1 MRRKQLVNCAA
12 AAPAA
17 VTATVAGAIAA
28 CSLHKPWGKLLN
40 RAAGECSSV
49 EAYPRAA
56 VGLQLQDW
64 GQPGAKVNS
73 SGNNNSAININS
85 YNNINLP
92 FTRRNLAAT
101 SVLNQSQVRLALPIS
116 RLCLCQAK
124 AGTAATVATVAAM
137 AAATIAK
144 QHQQQQL
151 WQQQLQTKPEWGK

>member
-17 VTATVAGAIAA
+17 AVTATVAGAIVA

-116 RLCLCQAK
+116 RLCLCQA
-124 AGTAATVATVAAM
+124 TAATVAAM

-144 QHQQQQL
+144 QQQL

>member
-56 VGLQLQDW
+56 LGLQLQD
-64 GQPGAKVNS
+64 
-73 SGNNNSAININS
+73 
-85 YNNINLP
+85 
-92 FTRRNLAAT
+92 
-101 SVLNQSQVRLALPIS
+101 
-116 RLCLCQAK
+116 
-124 AGTAATVATVAAM
+124 
-137 AAATIAK
+137 
-144 QHQQQQL
+144 
-151 WQQQLQTKPEWGK
+151 